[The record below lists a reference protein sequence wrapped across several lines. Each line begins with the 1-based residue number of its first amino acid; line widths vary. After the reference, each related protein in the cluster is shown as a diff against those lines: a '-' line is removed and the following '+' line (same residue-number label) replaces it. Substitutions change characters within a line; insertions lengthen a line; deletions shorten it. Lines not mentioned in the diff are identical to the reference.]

1 MICNLPQTKI
11 SLVYMRDEIIKELYM
26 LDNVKSWLKEI
37 AEVGLLIIAVA
48 VVLELIFGSAVPF
61 IGIGILDNITALTAQ
76 LGSEGL
82 VGIITIGLVVWLYM
96 RR

>member
-1 MICNLPQTKI
+1 
-11 SLVYMRDEIIKELYM
+11 M

>member
-1 MICNLPQTKI
+1 
-11 SLVYMRDEIIKELYM
+11 M

-37 AEVGLLIIAVA
+37 AEVGMLVIAVA

>member
-1 MICNLPQTKI
+1 MWVDT
-11 SLVYMRDEIIKELYM
+11 IKG
-26 LDNVKSWLKEI
+26 WLKDI
-37 AEVGLLIIAVA
+37 AEVGLLVIAVA

>member
-1 MICNLPQTKI
+1 
-11 SLVYMRDEIIKELYM
+11 M
-26 LDNVKSWLKEI
+26 LDNVKGWLKEI
-37 AEVGLLIIAVA
+37 AEVGMLVIAVA

>member
-1 MICNLPQTKI
+1 
-11 SLVYMRDEIIKELYM
+11 M
-26 LDNVKSWLKEI
+26 LDNVKGWLKEI
-37 AEVGLLIIAVA
+37 AEVGLLVIGVA

-76 LGSEGL
+76 LGSEGV
-82 VGIITIGLVVWLYM
+82 VGLITIAIVIWLYQ